1 MAYTSGS
8 QSQLSAKD
16 KTGLGYKDQLSDN
29 DSEVLPSVFVSRSS
43 DGDDNPTN
51 DRFKKDDG
59 YHAIPPLLIGN
70 YMPQLADLSFAR
82 LDDSVYRPT
91 TNKANASISK
101 DEPSVIKTSNISL
114 EMPKVDSVKTS
125 GVIIKD

>member
-1 MAYTSGS
+1 MLIWNGHKQSALSFSFSCPCQYLLCSYTSH
-8 QSQLSAKD
+8 
-16 KTGLGYKDQLSDN
+16 
-29 DSEVLPSVFVSRSS
+29 SS

-59 YHAIPPLLIGN
+59 YHAVPPPLTKN
-70 YMPQLADLSFAR
+70 YMPQLPDLSFAR

-91 TNKANASISK
+91 ANKANASISK

-114 EMPKVDSVKTS
+114 EMPKVDSVETS
-125 GVIIKD
+125 GVIIED